1 MDLLDRLQHSLQAIL
16 PQLMA
21 QADCLANPA
30 ASPTTTSSPHI
41 LLAFSGGLDSS
52 VLLHLLSRLSQRIPM
67 QLEAMHVHH
76 GLSTNADAWSQ
87 FCQQTCQQY
96 GITCQIQHVQLAP
109 ASDLGTEAEARLKR
123 YQALMASSAQLIALA
138 HHQDDQAETL
148 LLQLMRGAAVKG
160 LSGMPA
166 HDPQRRLWRP
176 LLGFSRTDLEDY
188 AQQHNLQWIEDESNQ
203 SVQYERNFC
212 RLQLIPL
219 MRQRHPS
226 IVHNLS
232 RSAELMAQAQGLLDE
247 LAQLDAAQAVRPQ
260 GLDLAYCA
268 ALSPPRA
275 ANLLRYWLAQQGMMM
290 PSQAQLQ
297 QVMQQLLHAKQGQQP
312 ALRLRHQHQRQL
324 YWIRRYQGYA
334 SLQAHAAQRIS
345 HSDSQAASALLDGIL
360 TQQPTLIWQGE
371 AELRLPDGS
380 LLQFSQQM
388 GQGISVKQLAQQPVS
403 IQWRSGGERFKPF
416 ANRPSK
422 TLKKWWQELQVPPW
436 QRQRTPMLYAAERLL
451 MVPGIGVQ
459 AEWQATAQ
467 EKGWLVT
474 WLPAH

>member
-16 PQLMA
+16 PQLTA
-21 QADCLANPA
+21 QADCSTAPVTPA
-30 ASPTTTSSPHI
+30 TFSPPQI

-52 VLLHLLSRLSQRIPM
+52 VLLHLLSRLSQRIPI
-67 QLEAMHVHH
+67 QLSAMHVHH
-76 GLSTNADAWSQ
+76 GLSPNADAWAQ

-96 GITCQIQHVQLAP
+96 GIACQIQHVQLAP

-123 YQALMASSAQLIALA
+123 YQALMASTAQLIALA

-148 LLQLMRGAAVKG
+148 LLQLMRGAGVKG

-176 LLGFSRTDLEDY
+176 LLGLSRADLAHY
-188 AQQHNLQWIEDESNQ
+188 AQQHQLQWIEDESNQ

-232 RSAELMAQAQGLLDE
+232 RSAELMAQAQSLLDE
-247 LAQLDAAQAVRPQ
+247 LAQLDAAQAVRSQ

-345 HSDSQAASALLDGIL
+345 HSDSQATSALLDGIL

-371 AELRLPDGS
+371 AELQLPDGS
-380 LLQFSQQM
+380 RLQFSQQL
-388 GQGISVKQLAQQPVS
+388 GQGISADKLAKYSLS

-436 QRQRTPMLYAAERLL
+436 QRQHTPMLYVADGLV

-459 AEWQATAQ
+459 VEWQASAQ